1 MDDGNAHAMSIVK
14 PLSKTVIFDYLSK
27 DSTMQRYILVSDCFV
42 QIIMEIII
50 LVPRRQHFST
60 CPPTMNLFCAPDA
73 APDSLGSGSFYSFD
87 QSSR

>member
-42 QIIMEIII
+42 
-50 LVPRRQHFST
+50 
-60 CPPTMNLFCAPDA
+60 
-73 APDSLGSGSFYSFD
+73 
-87 QSSR
+87 